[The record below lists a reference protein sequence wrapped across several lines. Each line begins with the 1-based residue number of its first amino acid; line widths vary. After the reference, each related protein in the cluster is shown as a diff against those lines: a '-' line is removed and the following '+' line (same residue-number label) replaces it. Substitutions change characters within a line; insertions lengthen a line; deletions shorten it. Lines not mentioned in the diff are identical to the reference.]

1 MMSPSVFSIL
11 LTEKR
16 KDDTPLA
23 FSRRDGKVAVQGR
36 LARSLQ
42 EDKGCSLCPEDHD
55 ILWEGVEGEKR
66 GLDKSL
72 VFINKGSF
80 QKLNPA
86 AWKDIRGHQTILTL
100 ELSLLMKT
108 SLVVFDYFLHTL
120 IVPVFQ
126 CVTGEVSPSDVL
138 YPLLLQGWS
147 RGGRCENGVTARI
160 GAGSQ
165 ESEFFIFLISF
176 FVGCPKKMM

>member
-1 MMSPSVFSIL
+1 MVL
-11 LTEKR
+11 LLHFLGGVAKWLYREDLQDPCR
-16 KDDTPLA
+16 KTKDVPYAL
-23 FSRRDGKVAVQGR
+23 RN
-36 LARSLQ
+36 
-42 EDKGCSLCPEDHD
+42 HD

-147 RGGRCENGVTARI
+147 RGDRCENGVTARI
-160 GAGSQ
+160 GRGTGSQ
-165 ESEFFIFLISF
+165 ESEFFTFLISF
-176 FVGCPKKMM
+176 FIGCPKKMM